1 MKKTLL
7 LLAAVLSLSIC
18 FAKRHNIKVSDFQ
31 FSPAT
36 TNAQVGDTIFFIWVN
51 GAHTTTS
58 LTIPKNAKP
67 WDTAMDATHKKFR
80 YIVKKTGTYNFEC
93 TIHTFMTGKIKVT
106 LPAFGADLSDV
117 DISAENSN
125 AVLNWQTSNSSDIAY
140 FSVQRSTDGNNFTEI
155 ARVQP
160 SASNVYKYKDETPL
174 TDKYVYYQVELADK
188 EGNTQLSDIAMFTNP
203 NNTAK
208 LITSISPNPVS
219 SPGHLMLQF
228 NADAD
233 GKMKVQLYTQSGKL
247 VTETEMTAVKGLNN
261 GHMHLG
267 DLTPGTYYIVFTLG
281 NKIEK
286 HIIVYQ

>member
-7 LLAAVLSLSIC
+7 ILAAVISLSTC
-18 FAKRHNIKVSDFQ
+18 FAKRHNIKVSNFQ

-36 TNAQVGDTIFFIWVN
+36 TNAHVGDTIFFVWVN
-51 GAHTTTS
+51 GTHTTTS
-58 LTIPKNAKP
+58 LTIPAKAKA
-67 WDTAMDATHKKFR
+67 WDTAMDVNHKRFR
-80 YIVKKTGTYNFEC
+80 YIIRKAGTYNFEC
-93 TIHTFMTGKIKVT
+93 AIHTFMTGKIIAT
-106 LPAFGADLSDV
+106 LPAGAADLSDV
-117 DISAENSN
+117 DISTDNSD
-125 AVLNWQTSNSSDIAY
+125 AVLNWQATNSSDIAY

-160 SASNVYKYKDETPL
+160 SASNAYTFKDGAAL
-174 TDKYVYYQVELADK
+174 TDKYVYYQVELNDK
-188 EGNTQLSDIAMFTNP
+188 EGNTQLSDIKMFTNP
-203 NNTAK
+203 NNSAK

-267 DLTPGTYYIVFTLG
+267 DLTPGSYYMLFTLG
-281 NKIEK
+281 NKTEK
-286 HIIVYQ
+286 HIILFQ